1 MVRPRKIPKN
11 FVPVEWTD
19 TDEDDVFQDDEVEI
33 QVEEGDDLASDNEHD
48 NEVDV
53 QNPVENLQNP
63 VENQPGND
71 GEEDDMDSDPE
82 LDQEFNSVEEPFQ
95 ILAKKWLLIE
105 MSHCVSKRASDK
117 FWKAATT
124 FFNPGTKIPSFTHL
138 RRQLLKKN
146 CPNVSIDLAY
156 KNAESGIISRES
168 DVNVI
173 SNSQFR
179 KPEFEPQYE
188 IATVKVIIYFL
199 LINLLFIGP

>member
-138 RRQLLKKN
+138 RRQLLKKKLSQCLHRSGLQKRRKWNDLNRIRRQHHLKFPISQTRIRTPIRN
-146 CPNVSIDLAY
+146 CNCQG
-156 KNAESGIISRES
+156 NE
-168 DVNVI
+168 
-173 SNSQFR
+173 
-179 KPEFEPQYE
+179 EFITY
-188 IATVKVIIYFL
+188 
-199 LINLLFIGP
+199 